1 MSSDTGKRLTARRIA
16 AIAVAAVLVTGC
28 TPVNRYHGFAPSP
41 AELSTVQVGQT
52 TRDSV
57 VASFGPPTSKGVLR
71 DDAYYYVS
79 SQFRHFGA
87 FAPDEVD
94 RQIVAISFTP
104 EGVVRNVERF
114 TLEDGR
120 VVVLDRR
127 VTDDGINDVT
137 VLSQLLGSFGRI
149 DAGTLLGESEPQP

>member
-1 MSSDTGKRLTARRIA
+1 MSSNTGKPMTGLRAAGLTLVLAF
-16 AIAVAAVLVTGC
+16 AIGC
-28 TPVNRYHGFAPSP
+28 TPINRYHGFAPSD
-41 AELSTVQVGQT
+41 AELTSVQVGQT
-52 TRDSV
+52 TRDNV
-57 VASFGPPTSKGVLR
+57 VASFGPPTTNGVIR
-71 DDAYYYVS
+71 NDAFYYIS

-94 RQIVAISFTP
+94 RQVVAISFTP

-120 VVVLDRR
+120 IVVLDRR

-149 DAGTLLGESEPQP
+149 DAGTLLGDSPDEF

>member
-1 MSSDTGKRLTARRIA
+1 MSRTTGRTIPWLRATGLGLALLAGA
-16 AIAVAAVLVTGC
+16 AC
-28 TPVNRYHGFAPSP
+28 TPIDRFHGFTPSA

-57 VASFGPPTSKGVLR
+57 VASFGPPTSEGLLE

-87 FAPDEVD
+87 FAPEEVN
-94 RQIVAISFTP
+94 RQVLAISFTP
-104 EGVVRNVERF
+104 QGVVSNVERF
-114 TLEDGR
+114 TLDDGR

-127 VTDDGINDVT
+127 VTEDGINDVT
-137 VLSQLLGSFGRI
+137 LLSQLLGSFGRI
-149 DAGTLLGESEPQP
+149 DAGALIGEQEPL